1 MESKLSQTSEPREK
15 LCSNILEKQR
25 HRQGA
30 RGTWSRCLVHL
41 QEEPARPR
49 LQVQMWQVCVCV
61 CVCVWRGR
69 GLRPFSSD
77 GFGVFSGVGAKVVS
91 KVVS

>member
-30 RGTWSRCLVHL
+30 RGTWRRCLVHL

-61 CVCVWRGR
+61 CGGGEVC
-69 GLRPFSSD
+69 GLSLLMAL
-77 GFGVFSGVGAKVVS
+77 VFSVE
-91 KVVS
+91 